1 MLISW
6 VVASAGGTTLP
17 TWPVEDT
24 EASLTAWPIVGLIVL
39 MVIVGLFLVNKRYR
53 KKSMNTKYSNLG
65 SSYELMAAV
74 CVLILGIAFAY
85 SSFRQG
91 DLLAAGVMAIG
102 SFIPML
108 LALDV
113 VKFISSMLK
122 R

>member
-1 MLISW
+1 
-6 VVASAGGTTLP
+6 
-17 TWPVEDT
+17 
-24 EASLTAWPIVGLIVL
+24 
-39 MVIVGLFLVNKRYR
+39 
-53 KKSMNTKYSNLG
+53 MNTKYSNLG

-91 DLLAAGVMAIG
+91 DLLAAIVLAIG